1 MTNAKNLAGQGR
13 NKPLG
18 QGEGSITA
26 NAESGQELN
35 NAVAVLTI
43 RGGIFLYINLPYF
56 GHRPRIHST
65 AGRSRRRVDSK
76 NEVGVVTR
84 SI

>member
-18 QGEGSITA
+18 QGEGSIAA

-35 NAVAVLTI
+35 DAVAVLAV

-56 GHRPRIHST
+56 GPRLRINST
-65 AGRSRRRVDSK
+65 VGRSRRCVDLK
-76 NEVGVVTR
+76 NEVGIVTR
-84 SI
+84 SL